1 MPEVLNGA
9 LYTRDYNFIK
19 SPLVTN
25 NISNIPGKKG
35 LLFAEGVGHEVRRG
49 ITFRMRKLKDCC
61 PGFNLGEWEC
71 PRGWQRW
78 RALLGVA
85 LAVAGRRRGSSAH
98 QRRRVQ
104 PALPASAM
112 NSVP

>member
-35 LLFAEGVGHEVRRG
+35 
-49 ITFRMRKLKDCC
+49 CYS
-61 PGFNLGEWEC
+61 
-71 PRGWQRW
+71 QR
-78 RALLGVA
+78 A
-85 LAVAGRRRGSSAH
+85 
-98 QRRRVQ
+98 
-104 PALPASAM
+104 
-112 NSVP
+112 